1 MDDRISWHDYFMAHA
16 VLASTRSTCV
26 RRKVGA
32 VAVGNGRTILATGYN
47 GAPRNHPHCTKE
59 TCLRYVKNIPSG
71 EQLDVC
77 RAIHAE
83 QNVVISAARNG
94 VSLVGSTIYCTT
106 APCITCL
113 KILCNVAVAEVYYMS
128 DYPEKDD
135 HLILNASEF
144 QGIIIKKFEP
154 SFELTLLPLN
164 TQAE

>member
-1 MDDRISWHDYFMAHA
+1 MDNRLSWDDYFMAHA

-32 VAVGNGRTILATGYN
+32 VAVGLDRIILATGYN

-59 TCLRYVKNIPSG
+59 TCLRYVNNIPSG

-94 VSLVGSTIYCTT
+94 VSLKSATIYCTT
-106 APCITCL
+106 APCSTCL
-113 KILCNVAVAEVYYMS
+113 KILCNAGIAQVYYMS
-128 DYPEKDD
+128 DYPEKDS
-135 HLILNASEF
+135 HLISHAMEF
-144 QGIIIKKFEP
+144 QGIVIRKFEP
-154 SFELTLLPLN
+154 SFELTLLALN
-164 TQAE
+164 KQSE